1 MKASLT
7 NFEQM
12 LLGEIDKEML
22 NLAQVQKNLNIVK
35 NHFMKYKEAIL
46 A

>member
-1 MKASLT
+1 MKVSLT
-7 NFEQM
+7 NFEQT

-22 NLAQVQKNLNIVK
+22 HLAQVQKNLIIVN
-35 NHFMKYKEAIL
+35 NHFMKYKETIL